1 MKTDAEGNK
10 EWDHTFGGPDW
21 DWAHSVQQTA
31 DGGFIIAGE
40 TFSFGAGA
48 QDSWLVKTDA
58 AGNKEW
64 DRTFGGTGWEDA
76 RSVQQTADGGFIFA
90 GRFCVV
96 HPDFWLVKVAPEGV
110 LPDPEPDPEPEPEP
124 EPAPPVAL
132 FTASIEKPAV
142 HQTVLFDASASY
154 DPDGEIVSYHWGFGD
169 GTSQSGVRVHHKYR
183 EAGDFTVRL
192 TVKDNEGQTASRE
205 MTLAVLE
212 PVRPVIEAVL
222 PRVEGIALEGIRF
235 ENTYTAHVRSETP
248 ISKVIFRVGDRTFT
262 DTDGGDGWSA
272 VIDMGILE
280 GVSVLEVIAVDEKG
294 IESEPYTLRIRV
306 IGLPEWLIH
315 VIELGGVSVSREG
328 RIEFSRQIPD
338 PPVDAS
344 LHLPD
349 SIPVIGGPQR
359 FKASSE
365 FYIVYEMPSGT
376 AIVGGEG
383 ILEIT
388 VLGREAEGRIGAEGT
403 IDATNFELKR
413 ARIWVYVEIEA
424 WSKRWGVE
432 IPIAGRLDFD
442 VGISPHARLE
452 GRIVAEPSLNLE
464 GATISPGI
472 KVEGE
477 TKVPMPLVNV
487 EIETEGGVTGSI
499 NVPAPYDPRVT
510 ASIWAHGRAQSHRF
524 DVEIKIGPFEYQY
537 PEPEVM
543 LIPERYVKITQWEV
557 VEKYG
562 RTPLSGAEPVGPL
575 MAPQVPAES
584 AYGRLT
590 LNNIEDESPAVV
602 HLGEG
607 EYLVVWSAQ
616 DPAKDVWAGHDLFYA
631 SYDAS
636 GWSEIRRLTDDDLDD
651 RDPVLAK
658 WGDEVISVWT
668 RVNRAF
674 TAEEAAT
681 PFDVFPYYEIA
692 YTILNDDWLP
702 LTLTTDDAELDF
714 GAVTAAG
721 IIAWQSDGDSDPA
734 TTEDQSVRGI
744 FLDTGLSF
752 EIPNASHPSL
762 AGSAVAYFDQGNQR
776 VVFGKLMPELE
787 IVASYD
793 TSDFSDLALAYYDGS
808 YTLVWVDELRMFSAS
823 PPESPETIE
832 TLGSVYTVDVMDFGR
847 YQLVSFTGKLPG
859 EARQRIFYKIRYD
872 DVWIKQ
878 RTLVGGTDLTFWQA
892 DYAEG
897 IDGFF
902 AVFAGKELIEDKND
916 IFYVF
921 HRYAGDL
928 EISAAVEGDYSPGDS
943 VTISYTVRNI
953 GDQPA
958 PAFTVSISNLEME
971 ELSSRSFEGLDP
983 GTSLSDSFTV
993 TLDES
998 GGFVL
1003 EALATPDLDPDN
1015 NSVALRL
1022 LHPDLLVREVEES
1035 RRGEELT
1042 LTVTFENIGY
1052 IAAAGAGFEFLS
1064 GDETLYSGVVD
1075 VPARG
1080 TTTYAITIDVGKID
1094 RSLTSGVWIDPE
1106 NHIREENEEN
1116 NLLQFRSL
1124 MADLSLE
1131 KEAIRAIKDGDNI
1144 LLRVLVKNKGT
1155 GDAEGHLT
1163 LLDQEL
1169 NPVRYIEF
1177 QIKGMEELAVFE
1189 EIETTL
1195 SPEEWDKVYYVGA
1208 ESLYGDGNDKDN
1220 IAPVERILLQLPEA
1234 TFTFNP
1240 PVPLVGQEVSFN
1252 AGQSYD
1258 ADGNIRQY
1266 IWRFG
1271 DGNVVIGDHPVV
1283 EHTYPEAGD
1292 YTVSLTVVDNDGL
1305 TSSTSRSL
1313 QVVPPP
1319 AVVTGRV
1326 HLQGRTDHSGATV
1339 SINGY
1344 STTTNP
1350 DGSLFLDLP
1359 AGTYT
1364 IIASIPGYLPAAKP
1378 DVVLEGGVTHVL
1390 ETVTLLGG
1398 DVSGDGV
1405 INAADLAR
1413 IAANFNTPDPDSD
1426 INADGLVDIY
1436 DLVLA
1441 GLNFGKSSSPWD

>member
-1 MKTDAEGNK
+1 M
-10 EWDHTFGGPDW
+10 
-21 DWAHSVQQTA
+21 
-31 DGGFIIAGE
+31 
-40 TFSFGAGA
+40 
-48 QDSWLVKTDA
+48 
-58 AGNKEW
+58 
-64 DRTFGGTGWEDA
+64 
-76 RSVQQTADGGFIFA
+76 
-90 GRFCVV
+90 
-96 HPDFWLVKVAPEGV
+96 
-110 LPDPEPDPEPEPEP
+110 
-124 EPAPPVAL
+124 
-132 FTASIEKPAV
+132 
-142 HQTVLFDASASY
+142 
-154 DPDGEIVSYHWGFGD
+154 SYHWDFGD
-169 GTSQSGVRVHHKYR
+169 EAYGSGKRVHHKYQV
-183 EAGDFTVRL
+183 AADYTVRL
-192 TVKDNEGQTASRE
+192 TVRDNDGQTSTTE
-205 MTLAVLE
+205 MTLKVFE
-212 PVRPVIEAVL
+212 PQRPVIEAVM

-235 ENTYTAHVRSETP
+235 ENSYTAHVRSETP
-248 ISKVIFRVGDRTFT
+248 LSKVIFRVGDRTFA
-262 DTDGGDGWSA
+262 DTDGDDGWSA

-280 GVSVLEVIAVDEKG
+280 GDSVLEVIAVDEKG
-294 IESEPYTLRIRV
+294 IESEPYTLRVRV

-315 VIELGGVSVSREG
+315 LIELGGVSVSPDGVIAFEMA
-328 RIEFSRQIPD
+328 IPD

-349 SIPVIGGPQR
+349 WIPVIGGPQR

-388 VLGREAEGRIGAEGT
+388 ILGREAEGRIGAEGT

-452 GRIVAEPSLNLE
+452 GRIVAGPSLNLE
-464 GATISPGI
+464 GATISPGT
-472 KVEGE
+472 KAEGE
-477 TKVPMPLVNV
+477 AKHCLGLVTV
-487 EIETEGGVTGSI
+487 EIEAEGNVTGSI
-499 NVPAPYDPRVT
+499 NIPAPYDPGVT
-510 ASIWAHGRAQSHRF
+510 ASISAYGEVVAGWFSAGI
-524 DVEIKIGPFEYQY
+524 EIGPFEYQY

-543 LIPERYVKITQWEV
+543 LIPERYVKTTEWEV

-562 RTPLSGAEPVGPL
+562 RIPLLGAEPVGPL

-631 SYDAS
+631 FYDAD
-636 GWSEIRRLTDDDLDD
+636 GWSEIRRLTDDNLDD

-658 WGDEVISVWT
+658 LGDEVICVWT
-668 RVNRAF
+668 MVNRAF

-714 GAVTAAG
+714 GAVVAAG
-721 IIAWQSDGDSDPA
+721 IIAWQSDEDSDPA
-734 TTEDQSVRGI
+734 TTEDQSVRYLC
-744 FLDTGLSF
+744 LDTGLSF

-762 AGSAVAYFDQGNQR
+762 AGSAVAYFDQTNQR
-776 VVFGKLMPELE
+776 VVFGKLTPELE

-793 TSDFSDLALAYYDGS
+793 TTFFSDLALAYYDGS
-808 YTLVWVDELRMFSAS
+808 YTLVWVDELKMFSAS
-823 PPESPETIE
+823 PPEAPETIE
-832 TLGSVYTVDVMDFGR
+832 TRGSVYTVDVMDFGEF
-847 YQLVSFTGKLPG
+847 QLVSFTGKLPG
-859 EARQRIFYKIRYD
+859 EVRQRIFYKMRYE

-878 RTLVGGTDLTFWQA
+878 RTLVGGTELTFWQA
-892 DYAEG
+892 DFAEG
-897 IDGFF
+897 TDGFF

-928 EISAAVEGDYSPGDS
+928 EISATVEGDYSLGDS
-943 VTISYTVRNI
+943 VTISFTVQNI

-958 PAFTVSISNLEME
+958 PAFTVRIYNLEME
-971 ELSSRSFEGLDP
+971 DLSSRRFDGRLDP
-983 GTSLSDSFTV
+983 GASLSDSFTV

-1003 EALATPDLDPDN
+1003 EALVTPDLDPDN

-1022 LHPDLLVREVEES
+1022 LHPDLLVKEVKES

-1052 IAAAGAGFEFLS
+1052 MAAAGAGFEFLS

-1131 KEAIRAIKDGDNI
+1131 KEAIRAIKDGDNVV
-1144 LLRVLVKNKGT
+1144 LRILVKNQGI
-1155 GDAEGHLT
+1155 GDADGTLT
-1163 LLDQEL
+1163 LLDQNL
-1169 NPVRYIEF
+1169 NPIKHLEF
-1177 QIKGMEELAVFE
+1177 QIKGLEETPVFK

-1195 SPEEWDKVYYVGA
+1195 SLEEWDKVYYVGV
-1208 ESLYGDGNDKDN
+1208 ESLYGDANDRDN
-1220 IAPVERILLQLPEA
+1220 IAAVERILLELPEA
-1234 TFTFNP
+1234 TFTYNP
-1240 PVPLVGQEVSFN
+1240 PVPIVGQKVLFN
-1252 AGQSYD
+1252 AAESSD
-1258 ADGNIRQY
+1258 ADGNITQY
-1266 IWRFG
+1266 IWKFG
-1271 DGNVVIGDHPVV
+1271 DGNAAITEASTI
-1283 EHTYPEAGD
+1283 EHTFLEAGD

-1305 TSSTSRSL
+1305 TGSISRSL
-1313 QVVPPP
+1313 RVEPPP
-1319 AVVTGRV
+1319 ALITGRV

-1339 SINGY
+1339 SINDY
-1344 STTTNP
+1344 STITNP
-1350 DGSLFLDLP
+1350 DGSFSLEAP

-1364 IIASIPGYLPAAKP
+1364 ITASLPGYLPATKSNVPVGAGETK
-1378 DVVLEGGVTHVL
+1378 DLGV
-1390 ETVTLLGG
+1390 VTLLGG
-1398 DVSGDGV
+1398 DANGDGV
-1405 INAADLAR
+1405 IDAVDLAE
-1413 IAANFNTPDPDSD
+1413 IAAHFNTSDVVSD

-1441 GLNFGKSSSPWD
+1441 GLNFGKGEEK